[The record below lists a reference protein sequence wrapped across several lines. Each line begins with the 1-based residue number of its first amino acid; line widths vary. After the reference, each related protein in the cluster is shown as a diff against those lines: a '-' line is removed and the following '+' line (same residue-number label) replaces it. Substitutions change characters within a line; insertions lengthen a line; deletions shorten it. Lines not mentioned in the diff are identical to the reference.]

1 MVPCLDSLKALLCIS
16 ARQEALLLCVPCMM
30 LAESEEKGNLR
41 RDMTGARPHSGLGE
55 TDDRRNNRDLDSLNP
70 ACLPSVYSLVAVL
83 KDCRRGDKVSNTQ
96 AWHEL
101 VWDGSTELWASSDE
115 QDLSIRRFC
124 LLGRMQRNAMQCN
137 AASQSL
143 APTRRRQ
150 LNQSN
155 DNTLPRW
162 WEELVPQTRAPVP
175 HQSPS
180 PSPSLQ
186 KKSLSLQRDGRWTLP
201 HLARHAFPGAD

>member
-1 MVPCLDSLKALLCIS
+1 MGSFLDSLKALLCIF

-41 RDMTGARPHSGLGE
+41 RDMTGACPHSGLGE
-55 TDDRRNNRDLDSLNP
+55 TDDRRNNRDLDSLDP

-101 VWDGSTELWASSDE
+101 VWDGSTELWRALTSSDE
-115 QDLSIRRFC
+115 QDLSIRRFY

-150 LNQSN
+150 LNHVN

-162 WEELVPQTRAPVP
+162 WEELVPRRELQSLISLPVLVP
-175 HQSPS
+175 VSRESP
-180 PSPSLQ
+180 
-186 KKSLSLQRDGRWTLP
+186 
-201 HLARHAFPGAD
+201 